1 MIKTTQIYVD
11 NSVWEMIKTTT
22 DNSVVVQAVSR
33 GLKALSSK
41 YLLRML
47 SKLNT
52 VQSRRKYLRL
62 ELIWVT
68 VPKSLNN

>member
-1 MIKTTQIYVD
+1 MIKTTA
-11 NSVWEMIKTTT
+11 
-22 DNSVVVQAVSR
+22 DNSVVIQAVSR

-47 SKLNT
+47 SKLDT

>member
-11 NSVWEMIKTTT
+11 NSVWEIIKTTA
-22 DNSVVVQAVSR
+22 DNSVVIQAVSR

>member
-1 MIKTTQIYVD
+1 MRSGAD
-11 NSVWEMIKTTT
+11 CGC
-22 DNSVVVQAVSR
+22 NSVVIQAVAG

-52 VQSRRKYLRL
+52 VQSRSKVF
-62 ELIWVT
+62 ENEANMGHGVQII
-68 VPKSLNN
+68 P

>member
-11 NSVWEMIKTTT
+11 NSVWEMIKTTA
-22 DNSVVVQAVSR
+22 DNSVVIQAVSR